1 MILSGKRRVTLRDVR
16 NERDLVRKA
25 YLAGYLLGYGGHT
38 EWAGWSSRLKRA
50 IYAEAE
56 MEGRMKV
63 VVTAYRRGKLDGVRA
78 REEDIRKG
86 IYRRLELPEP
96 ASGGESAEV
105 MSSQRSYAP
114 PSLRRPVF
122 VTRPSFLREIRII
135 RASRILRLPRFIRW
149 GD

>member
-38 EWAGWSSRLKRA
+38 EWAGWSSRLRRA

-63 VVTAYRRGKLDGVRA
+63 VVAAYRRGKLDGARA

-86 IYRRLELPEP
+86 IYRRPEPPEPLPEE
-96 ASGGESAEV
+96 ESVEEV
-105 MSSQRSYAP
+105 PSRRSYAP